1 MVVGPNGCGT
11 VSPTSETL
19 KVLSGTAQG
28 STPTANSGFRFVGWY
43 TDADCTVA
51 VTEANGSV
59 VDTKFTPAKVDG
71 KNVAATYYAKFEHDI
86 TDLTITKKY
95 AAGALLDNNQS
106 AVFTVTGGGI
116 SVDVVIHG
124 AGSVT
129 IKGLKVGATYT
140 VTEKTDWSWRYGQQG
155 SQSIPLKADAAQ
167 NTVTF
172 NNTLKNNKWLTGGA
186 WCDNSWAKGSPNKST
201 STDYSNN

>member
-1 MVVGPNGCGT
+1 M
-11 VSPTSETL
+11 
-19 KVLSGTAQG
+19 
-28 STPTANSGFRFVGWY
+28 
-43 TDADCTVA
+43 
-51 VTEANGSV
+51 
-59 VDTKFTPAKVDG
+59 
-71 KNVAATYYAKFEHDI
+71 
-86 TDLTITKKY
+86 
-95 AAGALLDNNQS
+95 DNNQS

-140 VTEKTDWSWRYGQQG
+140 VTEKTDWTWRYGQQG
-155 SQSIPLKADAAQ
+155 SQSITLQADAAK

-172 NNTLKNNKWLTGGA
+172 TNTLTNNKWLTGGA